1 MEQPMKVCGCLLDAE
16 PAELPRL
23 LGTVEVDLVEW
34 RLDAFVIRYGQAET
48 LEMLAALGST
58 PRRPIL
64 VTNRPKRQGGLYHGL
79 EAERLE
85 ILEAAVKLGAEW
97 VDLEGDV
104 DREWRERLRARGAR
118 VLVSHH
124 DFAHTPETAVLQGI
138 ARNLAAGA
146 DGIKIVTTARRHQ
159 DCWPVLGLIPWGRE
173 TLQMD
178 VVAFCMGT
186 PGRWSRVASLLLGS
200 PWTYVRLA
208 DGQEAAPGQYTA
220 AEMRTLLE
228 MLA

>member
-1 MEQPMKVCGCLLDAE
+1 MKVCGCLLDAE
-16 PAELPRL
+16 PADLPQL
-23 LGTVEVDLVEW
+23 LGTSEVDLVEW
-34 RLDAFVIRYGQAET
+34 RLDAFITRYGHPGT
-48 LEMLAALGST
+48 LEMLGALGLS
-58 PRRPIL
+58 PRRPVL
-64 VTNRPKRQGGLYHGL
+64 VTNRPKRQGGFYDGP
-79 EAERLE
+79 EAERLG
-85 ILEAAVKLGAEW
+85 ILEAAVRLGAEW

-104 DREWRERLRARGAR
+104 ERGGRERLRGRGAR

-124 DFAHTPETAVLQGI
+124 DFSHTPETAVLQGI

-159 DCWPVLGLIPWGRE
+159 DCWSVLGLIPWGRE
-173 TLQMD
+173 ELQVD

-208 DGQEAAPGQYTA
+208 DGPEAAPGQYTA